1 MFTQNVENVN
11 AKSLNCTAQ
20 NVIQLMRKCATFMGK
35 ISHTIKFMLTVF
47 IVNIY
52 ESNFCHLKV

>member
-1 MFTQNVENVN
+1 MQNLENVN
-11 AKSLNCTAQ
+11 VISLNCTAQ
-20 NVIQLMRKCATFMGK
+20 NIIQFMRKCATFMGK

-52 ESNFCHLKV
+52 DSNFCDLKV